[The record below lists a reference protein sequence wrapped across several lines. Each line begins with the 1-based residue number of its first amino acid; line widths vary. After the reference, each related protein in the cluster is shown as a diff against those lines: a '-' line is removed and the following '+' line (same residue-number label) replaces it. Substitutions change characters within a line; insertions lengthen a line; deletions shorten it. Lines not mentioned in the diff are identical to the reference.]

1 MKFNT
6 MISAVLQKNQS
17 QTWKCYQQ
25 HKYMNRSDEDINVQF
40 ASLNLTTS
48 LSVSSDLY
56 RIKEKSHFLVDVII
70 LFCFLY
76 LLVLKCVFWW
86 FLSGISTLAKSP
98 AEASDYLHP
107 LLSFAAAH
115 VPQNKHKETPLYILC
130 TAGMR
135 LLPDR

>member
-70 LFCFLY
+70 LFCFF
-76 LLVLKCVFWW
+76 VPACAKSVC
-86 FLSGISTLAKSP
+86 SGGFSQVSPPWRSHQLRPATTSTLSSASLPLTSRRTNTKRRRSTSSVLP
-98 AEASDYLHP
+98 A
-107 LLSFAAAH
+107 
-115 VPQNKHKETPLYILC
+115 
-130 TAGMR
+130 
-135 LLPDR
+135 

>member
-6 MISAVLQKNQS
+6 MNSAVLQKNQS

-70 LFCFLY
+70 LFCF
-76 LLVLKCVFWW
+76 C
-86 FLSGISTLAKSP
+86 TC
-98 AEASDYLHP
+98 
-107 LLSFAAAH
+107 
-115 VPQNKHKETPLYILC
+115 LC
-130 TAGMR
+130 
-135 LLPDR
+135 